1 MISLDLLKSSEIRKA
16 GDQSNSSRKNVL
28 KLSFPFKNILELIV
42 IGLIVLFEAV
52 QACSILEKSKAP
64 PPKDLKSEIALKI
77 LRLKCQ

>member
-52 QACSILEKSKAP
+52 QACSILEKSKGV
-64 PPKDLKSEIALKI
+64 KDLKSKI
-77 LRLKCQ
+77 ELTSLRLKY